1 MYLLPDDE
9 IYVGDSHAIVL
20 LSMLSSLLPI
30 CHLNYALGVY
40 KILRLEIQLNWFQ
53 KFVLASHDRA
63 YLCKRKNKRGT

>member
-40 KILRLEIQLNWFQ
+40 KILR
-53 KFVLASHDRA
+53 
-63 YLCKRKNKRGT
+63 